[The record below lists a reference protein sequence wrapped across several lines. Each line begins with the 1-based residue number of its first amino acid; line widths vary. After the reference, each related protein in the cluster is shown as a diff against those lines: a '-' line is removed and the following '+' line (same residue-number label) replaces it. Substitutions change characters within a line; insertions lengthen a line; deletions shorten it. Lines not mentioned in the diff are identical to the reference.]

1 MNFFWGTTKLFR
13 NIMFLH
19 QVAKRKT
26 NGDTIFQ
33 KFYVPM
39 SRFGREVEV
48 RANDGTSKAFLR
60 SKNTPTQNLFS
71 FIAVPIK
78 FKA

>member
-48 RANDGTSKAFLR
+48 RANDGTGSYTVNNILPSRRYRGA
-60 SKNTPTQNLFS
+60 KNFQSPRYD
-71 FIAVPIK
+71 
-78 FKA
+78 